1 MFVQLII
8 QKGATY
14 KKSMVYKNEDQTLVD
29 LTGFTA
35 EMQIRTGFEIEP
47 IILTLSTTNG
57 RIILGG
63 ALGTID
69 LLIDKETTKLLAP
82 AVKNIYDLE
91 LLSPSGEVIRLIE
104 GIVTITDNVTQPG
117 L

>member
-1 MFVQLII
+1 MIVQLII

-14 KKSMVYKNEDQTLVD
+14 KKSMVYKNEDYTLVD

-35 EMQIRTGFEIEP
+35 EMQIRTGYGVEP
-47 IILTLSTTNG
+47 IVAILSTSNG
-57 RIILGG
+57 GIVLGG
-63 ALGTID
+63 VLGTID
-69 LLIDKETTKLLAP
+69 LLISKEDTKLLDV

-91 LLSPSGEVIRLIE
+91 LLSPSNEVIRLIE
-104 GIVTITDNVTQPG
+104 GTVMITDNVTQPG